1 MRALLLLP
9 ALLLCSC
16 EVQPSCSALDPAEA
30 WLAVGAGYDA
40 FAPLV
45 DGDVMEVERGSQG
58 GMHVMVAGQAGALHP
73 GSASYEDGLRAG
85 DLPVVEM
92 GLDDP
97 DGGVLNTEHR
107 QPRVLQRLG
116 DRYELEGRTLQF
128 RHFAEL
134 PDNWTELDYAEVE
147 ADMELQEYRL
157 WLRLTDSCGTVVE
170 DERTV
175 RLDFPERDPVG

>member
-85 DLPVVEM
+85 DL
-92 GLDDP
+92 
-97 DGGVLNTEHR
+97 
-107 QPRVLQRLG
+107 QRLG